1 MLIKHKLAGVKSMI
15 LLNLIWQNSFRK
27 KARFTLT
34 CLSVMVAF
42 FLLTTLAGINQA
54 LNATVSKANELRLM
68 TSHKISITRSLPT
81 HYQQKIQAIA
91 DVDSV
96 TYVSW
101 FGGYFQNE
109 QNQIAMTA
117 VEHKS
122 YFALFDEYLIP
133 AQQLENW
140 QKTRTGVVIGQ
151 AIADKYHW
159 QVGDKIPLSSS
170 IWMNKEGLFTWQFT
184 VSAIYQGK
192 TPTTD
197 TNNIFFQHKYF
208 DQARAYSQNS
218 VSWLSTKIKTTANID
233 SVGQAI
239 DQLFNNSS
247 SVTRTTTEQV
257 FIKEQAQQFVDMAM
271 VIKIVLS
278 AVFFTLLLIVC
289 NTMIQVIRER
299 LNEIA
304 MMKSLGFSSTRLIGQ
319 VYLESLLL
327 LSMGAFMGC
336 ALATLTLVQVQM
348 LMADF
353 LPGIAIE
360 PQHYV
365 EVLILVFSAAAIC
378 TLFPAFTIKRLNI
391 SQTLGA

>member
-1 MLIKHKLAGVKSMI
+1 MI
-15 LLNLIWQNSFRK
+15 LSHLIWQNSFRK

-34 CLSVMVAF
+34 CLSVVVAF

-68 TSHKISITRSLPT
+68 TSHKISMTRSLPN
-81 HYQQKIQAIA
+81 HYQQKIQAL
-91 DVDSV
+91 DGVDSV
-96 TYVSW
+96 TYASW

-117 VEHKS
+117 VEHNS
-122 YFALFDEYLIP
+122 YFTLFDEYLIP
-133 AQQLENW
+133 AEQLENW

-170 IWMNKEGLFTWQFT
+170 IWMNREGLFTWQFT

-192 TPTTD
+192 NPTTD
-197 TNNIFFQHKYF
+197 TKNIFFQHKFF

-218 VSWLSTKIKTTANID
+218 VSWLSTKIKPTSDVD
-233 SVGQAI
+233 SVAQAI
-239 DQLFNNSS
+239 DQLFSNSS
-247 SVTRTTTEQV
+247 SVTKTTTEQV

-304 MMKSLGFSSTRLIGQ
+304 MMKALGFSSSSLIWQ
-319 VYLESLLL
+319 VYSESLLL
-327 LSMGAFMGC
+327 LTIGAVIGS
-336 ALATLTLVQVQM
+336 ALATLTLVQVQT

-353 LPGIAIE
+353 LPGIAIN
-360 PQHYV
+360 PQHYI
-365 EVLILVFSAAAIC
+365 EVLALIIASAAIC